1 MRAIPGLE
9 DDEQRTTEK
18 RSPRVLLFTGHMI
31 DAPGREKPRFPP
43 DQERTARQAI
53 QKAVEGERDR
63 PGGVP
68 SGIIGIAGGASGGDI
83 LFHEVCA
90 ELGIPT
96 RLYLALPRTPFIEA
110 SVAPAG
116 GDWVG
121 RFDRLAEKLPVRVLA
136 ESEEPPGGLAGKS
149 DYNVW
154 QRTNLWMLQEALAEG
169 GENVTLIAL
178 WNGQEGDGPG
188 GAGDLVERAEERH
201 ARTVI
206 LDTRQLFGV

>member
-1 MRAIPGLE
+1 MSAIPDPE
-9 DDEQRTTEK
+9 DDERRTTEK
-18 RSPRVLLFTGHMI
+18 RGPRVLLFTGHMI

-43 DQERTARQAI
+43 DQEGTARQAI
-53 QKAVEGERDR
+53 RKAVEGERNR

-68 SGIIGIAGGASGGDI
+68 SGIAGGASGGDI

-96 RLYLALPRTPFIEA
+96 RLYLALPRDPFIEA

-121 RFDRLAEKLPVRVLA
+121 RFDRLAAKLPVRVLA
-136 ESEEPPGGLAGKS
+136 ESAELPGEFAGKG
-149 DYNVW
+149 DYDIW
-154 QRTNLWMLQEALAEG
+154 QRTNLWMLHEALAEG

-178 WNGQEGDGPG
+178 WNGREGDGPG
-188 GAGDLVERAEERH
+188 GTGDLVERARERH

-206 LDTRQLFGV
+206 LDTTQLFGES